1 MFGWKLA
8 RPFALGICSLAL
20 AALPVQ
26 ASSLTP
32 GNIVVVRVGDGSTTL
47 NGNASAVFLD
57 EYTPAGGFVQTIALP
72 TSGNTLTNAGSAT
85 SEGFLNLSVDNQYLI
100 QAGYKAVPG
109 TAAVATS
116 TSAAVNR
123 VIGRTD
129 MNGNVDTTTAL
140 TDAYSGGNIRAATSD
155 DGTHFWTSGTSATS
169 GSVRYI
175 ASVGAT
181 TSTQLSTTP
190 TNTRVV
196 RIQNGQLYVSSASL
210 TFQGVS
216 TVGTGVPTTSGQTI
230 TILPGFPTAA
240 GPSNYDYFFADANT
254 LYVADDR
261 TNGSGGIQK
270 WTLSGGTWTLQY
282 TLAVNATTG
291 CRGLTGD
298 ITSGQNVLWATTAP
312 GAGAIQVVTVTDTG
326 AGSLFTPLVTA
337 ATNTALRGIR
347 HIPTPCVGAHIAQ
360 DPTDASACLGSAA
373 TFTVTAGGDAPFTY
387 QWRLNTVPL
396 SDGGDVS
403 GAHTKTLTIHPVS
416 NGDLGSYDCVV
427 TNACGTATS
436 NTAQLTLS
444 TADSDGDG
452 TPDCSDGCPN
462 DPNKIAPGI
471 CGCGVSDV
479 DTDGDGTPD
488 CHDGCPTDPTKVA
501 PGICGCGVAD
511 TDTDGDG
518 TPDCNDGCP
527 NDRNKIAPGQ
537 CGCGVPDTDTDGDG
551 TADCHDGCPNDR
563 TKIAPGQCGCGVPD
577 TDSDGDGTADC
588 HDGCPNDRNK
598 IAPGI
603 CGCGISDADTDG
615 DGIADCHD
623 NCPGVANPG
632 QQDVDGDG
640 IGDAC
645 DNCVHIPNHDQA
657 DCNGNGVGDACE
669 IAAGAPDCNFNGVP
683 DSCDIANHT
692 SADANGNGIPD
703 ECELNGGTPFCFGD
717 GHPNCPCSNNS
728 ASGAHQGCLNSTGQG
743 GKLLGSGI
751 TKVSA
756 DGFSLHASNMIQG
769 VCVFLQ
775 GDSITQAPFGD
786 GLRCASGQ
794 LIRLATKSVVAG
806 GSSYPQTGD
815 PTISVKGLVPPGG
828 GVRYYQ
834 VFYRNPNGSPCGTF
848 FNITSGV
855 NVIWQP

>member
-1 MFGWKLA
+1 
-8 RPFALGICSLAL
+8 
-20 AALPVQ
+20 
-26 ASSLTP
+26 
-32 GNIVVVRVGDGSTTL
+32 
-47 NGNASAVFLD
+47 
-57 EYTPAGGFVQTIALP
+57 
-72 TSGNTLTNAGSAT
+72 
-85 SEGFLNLSVDNQYLI
+85 
-100 QAGYKAVPG
+100 
-109 TAAVATS
+109 
-116 TSAAVNR
+116 

-129 MNGNVDTTTAL
+129 MNGNIDTTTAL
-140 TDAYSGGNIRAATSD
+140 SDAYSAGNIRSATSD
-155 DGTHFWTSGTSATS
+155 DGTHFWTAGTSAA
-169 GSVRYI
+169 GAGVRYV
-175 ASVGAT
+175 ASLGAT
-181 TSTQLSTTP
+181 TSTQLSTTI

-196 RIQNGQLYVSSASL
+196 RIQNGQLYVSSATG
-210 TFQGVS
+210 TFQGIS
-216 TVGTGVPTTSGQTI
+216 AVGSGVPTTSGQTI
-230 TILPGFPTAA
+230 ALLPGFPTAA
-240 GPSNYDYFFADANT
+240 GPSSYDYFFADANT

-270 WTLSGGTWTLQY
+270 WTLSGGTWTLAY

-298 ITSGQNVLWATTAP
+298 VTSGQNVLYATSVP
-312 GAGAIQVVTVTDTG
+312 GAGPIQVVTVTDTG

-337 ATNTALRGIR
+337 ATNTAFRGIR
-347 HIPTPCVGAHIAQ
+347 HLPTPCVGAHIAQ
-360 DPTDASACLGSAA
+360 DPTDVAVCLGSAA
-373 TFTVTAGGDAPFTY
+373 AFTVTAGGDAPFTY

-427 TNACGTATS
+427 TNACGSATS

-488 CHDGCPTDPTKVA
+488 CIDGCPNDPNKIAPGICGCGVSDVDTDGDGVPDCHDGCPTDPTKVA
-501 PGICGCGVAD
+501 PGICGCGVSDVD
-511 TDTDGDG
+511 TDGDGVPDCHDGCPNDRNKIAPGICGCGVSDIDTDGDG

-603 CGCGISDADTDG
+603 CGCGVSDADTDG

-623 NCPGVANPG
+623 NCPGVSNPG
-632 QQDVDGDG
+632 QLDVDGDG

-657 DCNGNGVGDACE
+657 DCNGNGVGDVCE
-669 IAAGAPDCNFNGVP
+669 IAAGTPDCNFNGVP
-683 DSCDIANHT
+683 DSCDIANGT
-692 SADANGNGIPD
+692 SQDTNGNGIPD

-728 ASGAHQGCLNSTGQG
+728 ASGAQQGCLNSTGQG
-743 GKLLGSGI
+743 GTLVGSGV

-756 DGFSLHASNMIQG
+756 DSLVLHAGNMIQG

-775 GDSITQAPFGD
+775 GNAVTQAAFGD

-794 LIRLATKSVVAG
+794 LIRLATKSVAAG
-806 GSSYPQTGD
+806 SSSYPQAGD
-815 PTISVKGLVPPGG
+815 PTISVKGLVPAAG

-855 NVIWQP
+855 NVVWQP